1 VDLSEDHI
9 ILANPFVINVKIMA
23 VHTEFQKEIIMKKL
37 KKNETNKEL
46 VNKIDGEF
54 DEVEKIYDDIEFDD
68 SSEVDYGMEYT
79 NSH

>member
-1 VDLSEDHI
+1 
-9 ILANPFVINVKIMA
+9 
-23 VHTEFQKEIIMKKL
+23 MKKL

-46 VNKIDGEF
+46 VKKIDGEF

-68 SSEVDYGMEYT
+68 SSEVDYGIEYT